1 MVATP
6 DSFKI
11 LAKRLQKKNIDESAA
26 KELIGEYETEFGLDK
41 VPAKALRGII
51 KTCKGKG
58 AQLLADPALE
68 PYYVIMQWMGLSH
81 NSPSEKSEEE
91 SEHSDHQ
98 EPKEDESEE
107 AEPEEDQQPEKA
119 KKKSVK
125 RSKKTGSKSKPPRK
139 RSKGNVL
146 PPLKAAVEGYDS
158 GTSGS
163 SQSTFTKERRKRNRR
178 PIVLSS
184 DSSSS
189 EEGSSS
195 SSTSRESE
203 APPATFSLKSVAKRH
218 RAMRLLCE
226 KREAKN
232 LFRGFV
238 ARAMNTSAYTA
249 TLSFGS
255 IRNRREAETLARS
268 IDFFVDQFGVE
279 AVGKVDALEVLL
291 RRYTAV
297 LHAETSTWEFA
308 TCFEESPEGPFVEA
322 KIFNRVKKMAKLQGV
337 PAQAMRLVG
346 QVQGG
351 KEDQGQKRKGA
362 GKKTFPNRKM
372 EGSRVTA
379 ATRPPKDE

>member
-1 MVATP
+1 MKLLP
-6 DSFKI
+6 WK
-11 LAKRLQKKNIDESAA
+11 
-26 KELIGEYETEFGLDK
+26 LITEYETEFGLDK

-51 KTCKGKG
+51 KTCRGKG

-68 PYYVIMQWMGLSH
+68 PSYVLMQWMGLKH
-81 NSPSEKSEEE
+81 DSPSEKSKEDSEKPEE
-91 SEHSDHQ
+91 SQPED
-98 EPKEDESEE
+98 EGDDESE
-107 AEPEEDQQPEKA
+107 PNEEEQP
-119 KKKSVK
+119 KKKKKGVK
-125 RSKKTGSKSKPPRK
+125 RSRKAEKPKPRRKKSSA
-139 RSKGNVL
+139 NIL
-146 PPLKAAVEGYDS
+146 PTLQAALTEEDS

-163 SQSTFTKERRKRNRR
+163 SESTFTKERRKRNRR
-178 PIVLSS
+178 AIVLSS
-184 DSSSS
+184 DSSRSETESS
-189 EEGSSS
+189 ASSR
-195 SSTSRESE
+195 SRESGSTS
-203 APPATFSLKSVAKRH
+203 ARVSLKAVAKRH

-238 ARAMNTSAYTA
+238 ARAMNVSAYTA

-255 IRNRREAETLARS
+255 IRNRREAETLART

-279 AVGKVDALEVLL
+279 SIGKVDALEVLL

-337 PAQAMRLVG
+337 PAQAMRPAG

-351 KEDQGQKRKGA
+351 KADEGSKRKTT
-362 GKKTFPNRKM
+362 GKKSFPNRRM
-372 EGSRVTA
+372 EGNRVTT